1 MTSHNDTAW
10 CSQRFKEATLDDQP
24 FGGIPVVCWVG
35 DHGQLGPDGAGGHH
49 KVMHHLQSK
58 RGFVYTCNLKMLFI

>member
-1 MTSHNDTAW
+1 MSSHNDAAW

-35 DHGQLGPDGAGGHH
+35 DHGQLGPVGAVDLH
-49 KVMHHLQSK
+49 KLLPHLQSK
-58 RGFVYTCNLKMLFI
+58 RGLVYTGNLKMLFI

>member
-1 MTSHNDTAW
+1 MTSQNDAAW
-10 CSQRFKEATLDDQP
+10 CSQRFKEATLNDQP

-49 KVMHHLQSK
+49 APPPEQA
-58 RGFVYTCNLKMLFI
+58 GFCLYRLFENVIY